1 MTAKEKATEL
11 IEKFKDK
18 VNPYIGSGML
28 SNTHDDSAILWQSK
42 KCAHIV
48 CDECLK
54 EHCHE
59 SEHKDPKAQDRWI
72 EFWQDVKREVDAL

>member
-1 MTAKEKATEL
+1 MTPEEKAKEL
-11 IEKFKDK
+11 IKKFKDK
-18 VNPYIGSGML
+18 VYPYIGSGML
-28 SNTHDDSAILWQSK
+28 SNTHDDSAILWRSK

-59 SEHKDPKAQDRWI
+59 SEYKDSKAQDRWI
-72 EFWQDVKREVDAL
+72 EFWQGVKREIDAL

>member
-18 VNPYIGSGML
+18 VNPYVGSGML
-28 SNTHDDSAILWQSK
+28 SNTYDDSAILWKSK
-42 KCAHIV
+42 ECANIV

-59 SEHKDPKAQDRWI
+59 SEYKDPNVQDRWI
-72 EFWQDVKREVDAL
+72 EFWQDVKREIIKI